1 MFLLLFRSLPFSG
14 SPSGKPG
21 FSFRKPLPTGDSK
34 ISKCLKCAPV
44 QAGTLPRGAK
54 VSETHAIVVPPL
66 VRLPPPPGPP
76 EIITFPS
83 RFLPRLKDLFG
94 LPGWTL
100 GGPLG
105 VPMAPPSSQMASK
118 MLQNGHQNVSPKAP
132 RTQNAE
138 CEQIILFAMFQTHFG
153 PPKRLENVPFFF
165 QNPALVVLTA
175 FWPPGCPQ

>member
-1 MFLLLFRSLPFSG
+1 MFLLLLRSLPFSG

-21 FSFRKPLPTGDSK
+21 FSSRKPVPTGDSK

-54 VSETHAIVVPPL
+54 VSKTHRRAPPPL
-66 VRLPPPPGPP
+66 VGCPPPGPP
-76 EIITFPS
+76 KIITFPS

-105 VPMAPPSSQMASK
+105 VPMAPLSSQMASK
-118 MLQNGHQNVSPKAP
+118 MHQNEHQNVSPKAP

-138 CEQIILFAMFQTHFG
+138 CEQIILFVMFRTHFG
-153 PPKRLENVPFFF
+153 LPKRLDNVPFFF
-165 QNPALVVLTA
+165 PNPAQVALAA
-175 FWPPGCPQ
+175 FWPPRCPP

>member
-1 MFLLLFRSLPFSG
+1 MFLLMFRSLPFSG

-54 VSETHAIVVPPL
+54 VSETHAII
-66 VRLPPPPGPP
+66 LPPCPSSLPPGIPQ
-76 EIITFPS
+76 ITNFPS
-83 RFLPRLKDLFG
+83 RFLPRLKELFG
-94 LPGWTL
+94 LPRWTL
-100 GGPLG
+100 GEPLG
-105 VPMAPPSSQMASK
+105 VPLAPLSSQMAPK
-118 MLQNGHQNVSPKAP
+118 MDQNGHQYVSPKAP

-138 CEQIILFAMFQTHFG
+138 CEQIILFVMFQTHFG
-153 PPKRLENVPFFF
+153 PPKRLANVPFFF
-165 QNPALVVLTA
+165 QNPALVALAA